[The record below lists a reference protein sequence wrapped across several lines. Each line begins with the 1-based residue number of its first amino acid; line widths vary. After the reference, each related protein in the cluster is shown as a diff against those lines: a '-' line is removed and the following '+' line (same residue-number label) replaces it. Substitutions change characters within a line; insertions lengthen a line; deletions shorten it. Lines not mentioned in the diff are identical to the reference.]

1 MMARWRGSAIF
12 QRYPRACG
20 AHLLDGLWL
29 EVPKCRQRERG
40 LNRRGGAETRERRR
54 ESSEPRL
61 AREPRHSGE
70 TTGRA
75 APCGGI
81 VVVRARRVVAPGN
94 ERGSDIAVRCTQCG
108 TENPPEHR
116 FCSMCGNALE
126 DIAASAGG
134 ETLPPSRSGGGMGS
148 AREPE
153 RRVSAPT
160 YTGGLLHLGDAA
172 ETPSRNLDYLL
183 ADDEPK
189 SRRGL
194 VLGII
199 TLALVAG
206 LGWLRWRNEGWP
218 RLGGSSA
225 PASATADGS
234 GTSSASDGTAGSS
247 GVAGADGGNG
257 HPGVVSSG
265 AAGGGEPTAPSAM
278 SGGPT
283 PGTALSGAGSAS
295 AVVPA
300 TAPATSTPM
309 TSEPASTPGPAGAAA
324 SGSPDAPSA
333 NAHGSATAPAGG
345 TGQSPP
351 ESKVGSQSVTPET
364 APGTATPGAAAG
376 ASAAVPGE
384 KPKPKAAV
392 KPEDPVTVGE
402 RYLYG
407 RGVTQDCSR
416 GLRYVKPAAD
426 RSNAKAMIT
435 MGALYATGHC
445 LSKDLPTAYRYFALA
460 LRQDP
465 ENNALKQNAQMVWS
479 QMTKAERDQAIRMT
493 Q

>member
-1 MMARWRGSAIF
+1 M
-12 QRYPRACG
+12 
-20 AHLLDGLWL
+20 
-29 EVPKCRQRERG
+29 
-40 LNRRGGAETRERRR
+40 
-54 ESSEPRL
+54 
-61 AREPRHSGE
+61 
-70 TTGRA
+70 
-75 APCGGI
+75 
-81 VVVRARRVVAPGN
+81 
-94 ERGSDIAVRCTQCG
+94 
-108 TENPPEHR
+108 
-116 FCSMCGNALE
+116 
-126 DIAASAGG
+126 ASAGG
-134 ETLPPSRSGGGMGS
+134 ETLPSSRSGRGMGS

-160 YTGGLLHLGDAA
+160 YTGGLLHLGDPA
-172 ETPSRNLDYLL
+172 ETPSRDLDYLL

-194 VLGII
+194 VLGIL

-225 PASATADGS
+225 PASAAADGS
-234 GTSSASDGTAGSS
+234 GTSPASDGTAGSS

-278 SGGPT
+278 SGGTT

-295 AVVPA
+295 VAAPG

-309 TSEPASTPGPAGAAA
+309 TSEPASTPGPAGAAV
-324 SGSPDAPSA
+324 SGNPDAPSA
-333 NAHGSATAPAGG
+333 SAHGSATEPAGG
-345 TGQSPP
+345 SGQSLP
-351 ESKVGSQSVTPET
+351 ESKVGTPEK

-376 ASAAVPGE
+376 ASAAVPAE
-384 KPKPKAAV
+384 KLKPRAAV

-402 RYLYG
+402 KYLYG

-465 ENNALKQNAQMVWS
+465 ENSALKQNAQMVWS

>member
-1 MMARWRGSAIF
+1 MASA
-12 QRYPRACG
+12 
-20 AHLLDGLWL
+20 D
-29 EVPKCRQRERG
+29 
-40 LNRRGGAETRERRR
+40 
-54 ESSEPRL
+54 
-61 AREPRHSGE
+61 GE
-70 TTGRA
+70 T
-75 APCGGI
+75 P
-81 VVVRARRVVAPGN
+81 
-94 ERGSDIAVRCTQCG
+94 
-108 TENPPEHR
+108 
-116 FCSMCGNALE
+116 
-126 DIAASAGG
+126 
-134 ETLPPSRSGGGMGS
+134 PPSRSGRGTGN

-153 RRVSAPT
+153 GRVSAPT
-160 YTGGLLHLGDAA
+160 YTGGLLHLGDPA
-172 ETPSRNLDYLL
+172 ETPSRDLDYLL

-194 VLGII
+194 VVGII
-199 TLALVAG
+199 AVALVAG

-218 RLGGSSA
+218 RFGGSSA

-234 GTSSASDGTAGSS
+234 ETSSASDGTAGSS
-247 GVAGADGGNG
+247 GVAGAEGGSG

-278 SGGPT
+278 SGGTT

-295 AVVPA
+295 AAVPA
-300 TAPATSTPM
+300 TAPATSTPV

-351 ESKVGSQSVTPET
+351 ESKVGPET
-364 APGTATPGAAAG
+364 APGAAAG
-376 ASAAVPGE
+376 ASAAVPE
-384 KPKPKAAV
+384 KSKPKAAV

-465 ENNALKQNAQMVWS
+465 ENSALKQNAQMVWS